1 MKILIPLFI
10 VPLLLQWS
18 ISFGDSQDK
27 SESLESTINYL
38 LSYVK
43 RSNCTF
49 IRNDREYTSEE
60 ATGHIQRKYKHF
72 KSKIKT
78 PEDFIRLSATKS
90 LITGKPYMVK
100 TKSGHLM
107 TSKDWLL
114 EALEAF
120 RRQRHRN

>member
-10 VPLLLQWS
+10 LPLLLQWS

-43 RSNCTF
+43 RSDCTF

-60 ATGHIQRKYKHF
+60 ATGHIKRKYKHF

-120 RRQRHRN
+120 RRQRQRN